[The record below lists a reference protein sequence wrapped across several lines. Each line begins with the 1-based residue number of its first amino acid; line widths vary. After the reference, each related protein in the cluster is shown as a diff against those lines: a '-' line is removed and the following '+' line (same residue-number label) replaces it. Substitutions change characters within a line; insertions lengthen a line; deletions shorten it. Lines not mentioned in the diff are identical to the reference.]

1 MKTENTLNRLT
12 SKLHQG
18 TPKSFLNLTVIP
30 LFYSEKPKTKY
41 RTLSKALK
49 KGLIEIVEKNTGGSV
64 PELRVINKGDKRV
77 LLIDSEELAGAK
89 QNRILN
95 TSILL
100 KKNSETIIPVSCT
113 ESGRWDYNS
122 PEFTDSGNIA
132 AYEIR
137 RKKSESVSNSLNQTR
152 EYRSNQGEVW
162 DEIENYMRSS
172 KTASKTRAMKDIF
185 DNKKKKIK
193 DYIKSLPLEKDQ
205 NGFIILVNNKVA
217 GLEFISS
224 KKAFAQPY
232 EKLLKSYDVD
242 ALIKLETEEKT
253 GNEPDTENFWK
264 DLNDAKT
271 DRFKSVGHGYD
282 NRIKGKLLTGNMLT
296 YKGEV
301 IHLAVFSNKGINS
314 KPQRPGFYPF

>member
-1 MKTENTLNRLT
+1 
-12 SKLHQG
+12 
-18 TPKSFLNLTVIP
+18 
-30 LFYSEKPKTKY
+30 
-41 RTLSKALK
+41 
-49 KGLIEIVEKNTGGSV
+49 
-64 PELRVINKGDKRV
+64 
-77 LLIDSEELAGAK
+77 
-89 QNRILN
+89 
-95 TSILL
+95 L

-137 RKKSESVSNSLNQTR
+137 RKKSESVSNSLIQTR

-217 GLEFISS
+217 GFEFISS
-224 KKAFAQPY
+224 KKAFAQLY
-232 EKLLKSYDVD
+232 EKLLKSYAVD
-242 ALIKLETEEKT
+242 ALIKLETEEKN

-271 DRFKSVGHGYD
+271 DRFKSIGHGYD